1 MALEGDF
8 AHRRAALILGDDPVN
23 ALGVARN
30 LGRAGVWVS
39 RLGAADSGIFHSR
52 YIRSTVVV
60 PEIDHCSD
68 LEYVSALKSAVV
80 DVDCKVV
87 LFPLSD
93 LHVLKVARNAS
104 SLADRFLPITSSLSA
119 SETLVNKRQFY
130 ESLAEMGIPHP
141 ATCFPRSPEEFETS
155 ANRIGYPV
163 FLKPEISPLFSRKFN
178 RKGFVAHDSGEL
190 LRHLKTIAPS
200 GLAVVM
206 QEIIPGS
213 ADCLHGCAGLR
224 TPSESLLFCYRRL
237 REFPA
242 GFGTGSLQESIP
254 LFVGRTRLLEY
265 LQHIGYTG
273 IFEAEFK
280 LDPRDGVYKLIEI
293 NARAWWQT
301 THATVSG
308 LNVVTA
314 AYDYATGIPV
324 NTQTY
329 RVGTKW
335 VHLYNDFFA
344 ARVSGLGF
352 LGWVRSLQGEK
363 VFDIWAT
370 DDLRPMLSFI
380 SNLAWSKL
388 SR

>member
-1 MALEGDF
+1 MVLNGDLS
-8 AHRRAALILGDDPVN
+8 HRRAALILGDDPVN

-30 LGRAGVWVS
+30 LGRVGVRVS
-39 RLGAADSGIFHSR
+39 RLGATDSGIFHSR
-52 YIRSTVVV
+52 YIKSTVVV
-60 PEIDHCSD
+60 PDIDHCSD
-68 LEYVSALKSAVV
+68 VEYVNALKSAVL
-80 DVDCKVV
+80 DVDCKLV

-104 SLADRFLPITSSLSA
+104 TLADRFLPITSSLSTC
-119 SETLVNKRQFY
+119 ETLVNKRQFY
-130 ESLAEMGIPHP
+130 KSLAGIGIPHP
-141 ATCFPRSPEEFETS
+141 ATCFPGSPEEFETS
-155 ANRIGYPV
+155 AERIGYPV
-163 FLKPEISPLFSRKFN
+163 FLKPEISPLFSQKFHC
-178 RKGFVAHDSGEL
+178 KGFVARDREEL
-190 LRHLKTIAPS
+190 LRHLKTIEGS

-213 ADCLHGCAGLR
+213 ANCLHGCAGLR
-224 TPSESLLFCYRRL
+224 TESESLLFCYRRL

-265 LQHIGYTG
+265 LEHIGYTG

-280 LDPRDGVYKLIEI
+280 LDPRDNVYKLIEI

-314 AYDYATGIPV
+314 AYDHATGIPV
-324 NTQTY
+324 NAQTY

-344 ARVSGLGF
+344 ARESGLGF
-352 LGWVRSLQGEK
+352 LGWLRSLQGEK
-363 VFDIWAT
+363 VFDIWAA

-380 SNLAWSKL
+380 SKLAVSKL